1 MFEQLPADTTSAV
14 SDLGGTGLL
23 AVVAWHAVKFL
34 AHVTRFLDKVETHLE
49 VQRDHQKNEA
59 AAWGRVAE
67 HLHAEEAHQ
76 ERVERLLAPA
86 AVVHVP
92 IPAAQPG
99 NAKDTPERGERRF
112 AIESG

>member
-92 IPAAQPG
+92 NPVPQPG
-99 NAKDTPERGERRF
+99 TARDVPVRQIPQI
-112 AIESG
+112 AAESG